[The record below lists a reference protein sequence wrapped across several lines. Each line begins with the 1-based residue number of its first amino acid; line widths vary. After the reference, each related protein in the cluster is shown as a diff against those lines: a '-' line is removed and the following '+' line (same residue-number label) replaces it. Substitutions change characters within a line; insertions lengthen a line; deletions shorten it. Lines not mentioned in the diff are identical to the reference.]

1 MVATLEDE
9 TVVAMVA
16 RDGTVMTHEIAA
28 ETDVIVTAIE
38 VLTDQAIA
46 AVPAVV
52 VVVAISEAVAVEET
66 AEVVAETSVAVE
78 ETFDSGSKFKWYK

>member
-1 MVATLEDE
+1 
-9 TVVAMVA
+9 MVA